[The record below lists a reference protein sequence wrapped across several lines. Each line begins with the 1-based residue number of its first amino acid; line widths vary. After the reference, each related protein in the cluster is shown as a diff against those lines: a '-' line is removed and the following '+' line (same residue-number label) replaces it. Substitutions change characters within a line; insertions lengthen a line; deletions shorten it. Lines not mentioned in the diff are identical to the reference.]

1 MNVSFVNNTSVTERM
16 NLKFSFDVFNIT
28 DTPGVDVPIER
39 LHCPQP
45 AEART
50 RAATTAPEVWA
61 T

>member
-1 MNVSFVNNTSVTERM
+1 M

-50 RAATTAPEVWA
+50 RTATTAPEVWA